1 MRHLHA
7 DGRGHSLPFGD
18 KPIEKSNF
26 TRRKIWLSEKPKKN
40 LLPGLYYLALFL
52 TFILYPR
59 PPPIQSNRRN
69 QYLRRNPA
77 TPIHRRPGVAL
88 SAAEGSDRLHR
99 IITTPKAFNCHSGV
113 GAGASQTV
121 CHVSWPA
128 SASSSSCFVP
138 LVLAP
143 SQIRVIHLSFLRRG
157 AGLPLPPLAS
167 QIGYRFTRPLPS

>member
-7 DGRGHSLPFGD
+7 GGRGHGLPFGD

-69 QYLRRNPA
+69 QYLRENPA

-88 SAAEGSDRLHR
+88 SAAEGSGRLHR

-113 GAGASQTV
+113 GAGASL
-121 CHVSWPA
+121 P
-128 SASSSSCFVP
+128 P
-138 LVLAP
+138 NGLVGGRISPCDPSLGCLTRPKAK
-143 SQIRVIHLSFLRRG
+143 SQISTHCF
-157 AGLPLPPLAS
+157 
-167 QIGYRFTRPLPS
+167 